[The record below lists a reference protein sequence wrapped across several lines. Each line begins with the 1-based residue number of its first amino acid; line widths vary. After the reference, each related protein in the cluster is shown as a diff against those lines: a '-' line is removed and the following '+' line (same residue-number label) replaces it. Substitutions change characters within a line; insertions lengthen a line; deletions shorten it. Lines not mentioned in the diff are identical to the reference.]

1 MWANRQT
8 AVGTRP
14 FLEPDTLSKDVIG
27 VRTSRN
33 SPVLFVDANGLIC
46 VPGDTIAVEL
56 SGADDDEG
64 SELEAVVVIGTVQ
77 MLHASIVKLAGRVI
91 SRA

>member
-1 MWANRQT
+1 M
-8 AVGTRP
+8 
-14 FLEPDTLSKDVIG
+14 SKDVIG

>member
-1 MWANRQT
+1 
-8 AVGTRP
+8 
-14 FLEPDTLSKDVIG
+14 LSKDVIG